1 MPKAVANKK
10 NGSAA
15 AACRRATARRN
26 TPATG
31 GCADE
36 TGDETGHDP
45 ETGEVLTA
53 RSCQATNFNAATTPK
68 ETPLAKTQTPAP
80 VATATEPATTV
91 DGFAMQVL
99 AFIPVPRKDLKKQ
112 VEIST
117 LLIDINEG
125 RKTVADL
132 VPFMKNVEFRQQHAQ
147 ALHRCRGQR
156 VGKAG
161 RR

>member
-1 MPKAVANKK
+1 M
-10 NGSAA
+10 
-15 AACRRATARRN
+15 
-26 TPATG
+26 
-31 GCADE
+31 
-36 TGDETGHDP
+36 
-45 ETGEVLTA
+45 
-53 RSCQATNFNAATTPK
+53 
-68 ETPLAKTQTPAP
+68 AKTQTPAP

-132 VPFMKNVEFRQQHAQ
+132 VPFMKNVEFRQQHVRKRFTVAEVN
-147 ALHRCRGQR
+147 AWARPAADDNDDAACSCRYL
-156 VGKAG
+156 KA
-161 RR
+161 